1 MPVPSLSTPR
11 RQLIGSNELDDGL
24 IRGVLAG
31 GRTARKGPSYPG
43 APAVVVRFDA
53 VDDMVVA
60 TDPSGQR
67 WGVVV
72 APPGTLD
79 DVVGHSVAESVLTSG
94 LFAASRG
101 WRVVVYRIDEQDR
114 WKGPVGRQ
122 KVKDQAAAG
131 TVSVSI
137 VEAIESGRFG
147 ASFRG

>member
-1 MPVPSLSTPR
+1 MSDR
-11 RQLIGSNELDDGL
+11 HDE
-24 IRGVLAG
+24 LAG
-31 GRTARKGPSYPG
+31 SPL
-43 APAVVVRFDA
+43 VVLLDA

-72 APPGTLD
+72 AAPGTLD
-79 DVVGHSVAESVLTSG
+79 DVVGHSNARGFLTSG
-94 LFAASRG
+94 LFAAFRG

-122 KVKDQAAAG
+122 KVKDEAAAG

-137 VEAIESGRFG
+137 VEAIKSGRFG